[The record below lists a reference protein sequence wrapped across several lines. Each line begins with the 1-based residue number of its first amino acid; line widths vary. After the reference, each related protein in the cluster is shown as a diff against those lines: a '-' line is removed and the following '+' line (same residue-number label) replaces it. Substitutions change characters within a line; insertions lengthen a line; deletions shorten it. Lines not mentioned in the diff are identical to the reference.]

1 MLVRRK
7 CCFSVLTVL
16 LAPGIALAQASES
29 ELLDAKFTFR
39 IGGQAFTR
47 MRTTLRID
55 SPTLGVGTE
64 ITLEDATNLDESISI
79 GRLDGLYR
87 FTNRHSMAFSVYD
100 IDRTGSR
107 TIDRDITWDGETFP
121 INATV
126 ESLFNQRVVKLSYAY
141 TFLIRPK
148 GVMAASAG
156 LHMMKFDTG
165 LRALNGSRERSN
177 TTEAP
182 LPVIGLRGQYRFGD
196 KWRFVGSVEWFDVS
210 AGDYSGTFSD
220 TNLTV
225 EHDTW
230 DRFGLGFGINS
241 FGLDIRSSDT
251 DLRGNVDISFDSI
264 VVYFSTCSS
273 ATAPSSAA
281 TRR

>member
-1 MLVRRK
+1 MCKRHW
-7 CCFSVLTVL
+7 FIVLMMAL
-16 LAPGIALAQASES
+16 LAPGIALAQAPES
-29 ELLDAKFTFR
+29 ELLNAKFFFR

-47 MRTTLRID
+47 FRTTVRID
-55 SPTLGVGTE
+55 SPTLGQGTE
-64 ITLEDATNLDESISI
+64 FTLEDATNLEETINI

-148 GVMAASAG
+148 GVMAASVG
-156 LHMMKFDTG
+156 LHTMKFDTG
-165 LRALNGSRERSN
+165 LRALNGSREKSN
-177 TTEAP
+177 STEAP
-182 LPVIGLRGQYRFGD
+182 LPVIGIRGQYRFGE
-196 KWRFVGSVEWFDVS
+196 KWRFVGSVEWLDVDV
-210 AGDYSGTFSD
+210 GDYSGTFSD
-220 TNLTV
+220 TLLTV

-251 DLRGNVDISFDSI
+251 DLRGNIDISFDSF
-264 VVYFSTCSS
+264 VVYF
-273 ATAPSSAA
+273 
-281 TRR
+281 RGNFGGN

>member
-1 MLVRRK
+1 MKKTLVCRRNR
-7 CCFSVLTVL
+7 FTALVMVM
-16 LAPGIALAQASES
+16 LAPGIALAQAPES
-29 ELLDAKFTFR
+29 ELLNAKFSFR

-47 MRTTLRID
+47 FRTTVRID

-148 GVMAASAG
+148 GVMAASVG
-156 LHMMKFDTG
+156 LHTMKFDTA
-165 LRALNGSRERSN
+165 LRALNGTGERSN
-177 TTEAP
+177 STEAP

-196 KWRFVGSVEWFDVS
+196 KWRFVGQIEWLDVDV
-210 AGDYSGTFSD
+210 GDYSGTFSD
-220 TNLTV
+220 TLLTV

-230 DRFGLGFGINS
+230 DRFGFGFGLNS
-241 FGLDIRSSDT
+241 FGLDVSSGDRN
-251 DLRGNVDISFDSI
+251 LRGVLDIRFDSF
-264 VVYFSTCSS
+264 VVYFKGHLGVN
-273 ATAPSSAA
+273 
-281 TRR
+281 